1 LALTLAAT
9 PARSDPHAVAE
20 PASPPSAAPH
30 EPAPPEDEPADWA
43 SISAVFDALV
53 RHYIEL
59 TEFTQRIE
67 AEREQRAF
75 DEAAA
80 RYERFEE
87 FTRLLTEQ
95 RERQLEQEFEGRV
108 AQYIDKLAFTRNLEI
123 ERERGETPST
133 ESK

>member
-9 PARSDPHAVAE
+9 PAWSDPKAQAE
-20 PASPPSAAPH
+20 PALPPSVAPM
-30 EPAPPEDEPADWA
+30 ELAPPEEEPADWA

-75 DEAAA
+75 EEAAA
-80 RYERFEE
+80 RHERFEE
-87 FTRLLTEQ
+87 FTRLLAER
-95 RERQLEQEFEGRV
+95 RERELEQEFEGRV

-123 ERERGETPST
+123 ERERGASGT